1 MEKLVFR
8 KFFIDTINFFLISS
22 LSLSLIVWVIQA
34 VNYLDFVSEDGH
46 SFKVYFYYTLLNF
59 PKIFSRLIVFMFFLS
74 IFYTILKYEE
84 RNELIIFLINGVK
97 KKYFLNFILKF
108 SVIIVLVHL
117 FLNIFIV
124 PKSQDLA
131 RSFIRTSNVD
141 YLPSLIKS
149 KKFINTV
156 ENLTVFIEKK
166 SKWRICKYI
175 FKRYFG

>member
-74 IFYTILKYEE
+74 IFYTILKY
-84 RNELIIFLINGVK
+84 LLFH
-97 KKYFLNFILKF
+97 YFYWGCCCSHQYQPYICW
-108 SVIIVLVHL
+108 IQGRRHL
-117 FLNIFIV
+117 
-124 PKSQDLA
+124 
-131 RSFIRTSNVD
+131 
-141 YLPSLIKS
+141 LPTHKIKLM
-149 KKFINTV
+149 N
-156 ENLTVFIEKK
+156 
-166 SKWRICKYI
+166 
-175 FKRYFG
+175 